1 MKTVTRK
8 NLLKLVKMKK
18 DYEKTKN
25 KKILNEI
32 NSYIENVINK
42 DKKYYAKL
50 TKYNFCNDILQYL
63 L

>member
-1 MKTVTRK
+1 MKTVTKK
-8 NLLKLVKMKK
+8 NLLKLVEMKK
-18 DYEKTKN
+18 EYEKTKN

-32 NSYIENVINK
+32 NFYIKNVINK
-42 DKKYYAKL
+42 DKKYYTKL

>member
-1 MKTVTRK
+1 MKTVTKK
-8 NLLKLVKMKK
+8 NLLKLVEMKK
-18 DYEKTKN
+18 EYEKTKN

-32 NSYIENVINK
+32 NFYIENVINK
-42 DKKYYAKL
+42 DKKYYIKL

>member
-8 NLLKLVKMKK
+8 NLLKLVEMKK
-18 DYEKTKN
+18 EYEKTKN

-32 NSYIENVINK
+32 NFYIENIINK
-42 DKKYYAKL
+42 DKKYYTKL
-50 TKYNFCNDILQYL
+50 TKYNFSNDILQYL